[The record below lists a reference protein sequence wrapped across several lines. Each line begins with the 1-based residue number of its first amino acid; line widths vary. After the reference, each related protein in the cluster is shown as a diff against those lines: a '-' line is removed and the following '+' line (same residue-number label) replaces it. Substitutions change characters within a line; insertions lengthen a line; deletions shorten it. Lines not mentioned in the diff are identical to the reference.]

1 MGYMKNV
8 IENIGRLFLKAS
20 LVVNANP
27 IWFLSLRL
35 CAGIF
40 VLMTAGYCVLAFMP
54 FSYHWILMVPHG
66 PLAHGVRG
74 FGRIYP
80 FIYVVVLLLMTLT
93 LIPASRSAKTRRL
106 TLGFIFV
113 HTLVGIWLCFHPF
126 LTVLANDDTSL
137 RWAMIS
143 LFPMLWIAAIDYLQ
157 EGRGW
162 SLEKNRGNLQYTV
175 FLLWAGFLSLLYI
188 AVFFLRFSK
197 NEIIQ
202 FRRSEL
208 IFAIVWS
215 LASHILLAI
224 LLFTLL
230 KLFRSFSNRFAQA
243 TKVEFLLCNGLAALL
258 MALVLRNVVFSAI
271 SFNGSFAFLFAIA
284 FSFSLMAFVSGCNLR
299 LSQMRQENA
308 SSGLSLA
315 LLPLLTITPKP
326 KSPLWFRA
334 IWLVVLMF
342 LAYKIPQQLAVADW
356 AFLMQKLSVIAIW
369 IISFGFFYAGAAKI
383 QDKKY
388 PFLGLFLLAALS
400 FISYR
405 VVYLGRYNLPMIL
418 NQERLDVNLALERF
432 DAYEISFKVAH
443 SILHPNIDLFPT
455 AKTDAVAD
463 APVKVFD
470 DAFYGFLDRSTN
482 LQDSAKIKAVD
493 VNLVENLIPTQ
504 EKKPNIFIFVVDS
517 LRQDYVAPYNKA
529 VTFTPSIEQFASE
542 SVVMQNSFTRYGGTG
557 LAEPSIWVGGMLL
570 HKLYTQ
576 PFYPM
581 NALQKLIETEG
592 YESIMTIDP
601 VLDIIVKPSPDI
613 GKLDDKKDWSDY
625 DLCATV
631 KELQGKIESRSDP
644 AKPLFVYTQTQN
656 LHIVG
661 RTSGFRQTPTFEDHP
676 EHPGFDKYISTR
688 LKTIDACFGEFIA
701 YLKAHKMYD
710 DSIIVFTS
718 DHGDYLGEGGRW
730 GHSYYINPELIRVPL
745 IIHVPPHLLKGKVWN
760 TREVAFS
767 ADITPSIY
775 YLLGHRPIVNN
786 HIFGRPLFT
795 ETQKEQTDYLEE
807 NYLIGS
813 SYGVVYGILSRKGRS
828 LYIADVVNGKDMF
841 YNLEADPKCERN
853 QVTESI
859 KAKNRELIYTYVSE
873 INKFYNYEIAQ

>member
-1 MGYMKNV
+1 MKDV
-8 IENIGRLFLKAS
+8 IENSKRLFFKAS
-20 LVVNANP
+20 LVVNSNL
-27 IWFLSLRL
+27 IWFLSIRL

-66 PLAHGVRG
+66 SLAHGVRG

-80 FIYVVVLLLMTLT
+80 FIYVVVLLLLTLT
-93 LIPASRSAKTRRL
+93 LIPASRSTKTRRL

-113 HTLVGIWLCFHPF
+113 HSLVAIWLFFHPF
-126 LTVLANDDTSL
+126 LTALTNDETSL

-143 LFPMLWIAAIDYLQ
+143 LFPMLWIATIDYLQ
-157 EGRGW
+157 EGKNW
-162 SLEKNRGNLQYTV
+162 SPEKNQGNLQYTV
-175 FLLWAGFLSLLYI
+175 FLLWGAFLSLLYI

-197 NEIIQ
+197 NGATQ

-215 LASHILLAI
+215 IVSHLLLAV

-230 KLFRSFSNRFAQA
+230 KLFRAFSNRFSKAS
-243 TKVEFLLCNGLAALL
+243 KVEFLLCNGLAAIF
-258 MALVLRNVVFSAI
+258 MTLVLRYVIFSAI
-271 SFNGSFAFLFAIA
+271 SFNGTFAFIFAFA

-299 LSQMRQENA
+299 LSQIRQEDS

-315 LLPLLTITPKP
+315 LLPLLTISPKF
-326 KSPLWFRA
+326 KSPLWLRA
-334 IWLVVLMF
+334 IWLLVLMF
-342 LAYKIPQQLAVADW
+342 LAYKIPQRLAVADW

-369 IISFGFFYAGAAKI
+369 VISFGFFYAGAAKMP
-383 QDKKY
+383 DKKY
-388 PFLGLFLLAALS
+388 PFLVLFLLAALS

-405 VVYLGRYNLPMIL
+405 VAYLGRYNLPMIF

-455 AKTDAVAD
+455 AKTDAVAE
-463 APVKVFD
+463 APVRVFD

-493 VNLVENLIPTQ
+493 VNLVENLVPTQ
-504 EKKPNIFIFVVDS
+504 EKKPNIFFFVVDS

-529 VTFTPSIEQFASE
+529 VTFTPALEQFASE

-557 LAEPSIWVGGMLL
+557 LAEPSIWVGGMML

-576 PFYPM
+576 PFHPM
-581 NALQKLIETEG
+581 NALQKLIDTEG
-592 YESIMTIDP
+592 YDSIMTIDP
-601 VLDIIVKPSPDI
+601 VLEIIVKPTPTI
-613 GKLDDKKDWSDY
+613 TELDNEKDWSDY
-625 DLCATV
+625 DLCASV
-631 KELQGKIESRSDP
+631 KELQDKIENRDDP
-644 AKPLFVYTQTQN
+644 TKPLFVYTQSQN

-661 RTSGFRQTPTFEDHP
+661 RTSGFRQNPTFENNP
-676 EHPGFDKYISTR
+676 EHPGFDKYYSTR
-688 LKTIDACFGEFIA
+688 LKAMDACFGEFIA
-701 YLKAHKMYD
+701 YLKSRNLYD

-718 DHGDYLGEGGRW
+718 DHGDFLGEGGRW
-730 GHSYYINPELIRVPL
+730 GHSYYINPELIRIPL
-745 IIHVPPHLLKGKVWN
+745 IIHVPPTLLKGKVWN
-760 TREVAFS
+760 TKEVAFS
-767 ADITPSIY
+767 ADVTPSLY

-786 HIFGRPLFT
+786 HVFGRPLFT

-828 LYIADVVNGKDMF
+828 LYITDVSNGKDMF
-841 YNLEADPKCERN
+841 YNIDDDPKCERN
-853 QVTESI
+853 QVTDSI

-873 INKFYNYEIAQ
+873 INKFYNFEVPQ